1 MKAYI
6 SVSFSKRRSL
16 GNEVAA
22 IAKTLNMFGITA
34 FVFVDH
40 YTFNPGQEQEMM
52 AKAMAHINDCDILIA
67 ETSEKG
73 VGIGV
78 EAGYAKAKNKTVIYV
93 RHKDKEHSTTISGI
107 SDFRIFYNDIN
118 DLEKQLAAIL
128 TKINQPG

>member
-1 MKAYI
+1 MDKE
-6 SVSFSKRRSL
+6 L
-16 GNEVAA
+16 AA
-22 IAKTLNMFGITA
+22 IVKTLNGYGMAA

-73 VGIGV
+73 IGIGV
-78 EAGYAKAKNKTVIYV
+78 EAGYAKAKNKTVIYI
-93 RHKDKEHSTTISGI
+93 RHTGKEHSTTVSGI
-107 SDFRIFYNDIN
+107 SDFRIFYNDIG

-128 TKINQPG
+128 AKIKQTGLHG